1 MGDQTNRIE
10 QKIDYILTL
19 LQPKNEPEK
28 KETKK
33 EEKKEI
39 KQRPTATE

>member
-19 LQPKNEPEK
+19 LQPKTETK
-28 KETKK
+28 KETKTI
-33 EEKKEI
+33 KKDIE
-39 KQRPTATE
+39 QRPTATE

>member
-19 LQPKNEPEK
+19 LQPKTEKTEPEK

-33 EEKKEI
+33 EIEQK
-39 KQRPTATE
+39 PTVE

>member
-19 LQPKNEPEK
+19 LQPKNQPEK
-28 KETKK
+28 KQTKPI
-33 EEKKEI
+33 KKDIEQ
-39 KQRPTATE
+39 KPTAE

>member
-19 LQPKNEPEK
+19 LQPKNETK
-28 KETKK
+28 NETKK
-33 EEKKEI
+33 TIEQK
-39 KQRPTATE
+39 PTPTE